1 MNSRRQISGRSLLR
15 VVIGLALVTLVS
27 YASYQ
32 AGRFSGSTVITAP
45 DDAWARDDA
54 ASEAFQDLLTSV
66 DFAGSEAYSASQT
79 SEATLPLGETYQ
91 YLLELFAASIE
102 MQLSKGDPARPQ
114 FTDWMGDYRKFLGDS
129 PDARYLTAPI
139 ESKYDYELTF
149 DMGDA
154 DYLGVVIYD
163 TNQLTGWNRATDSL
177 YVLAENVGNAK
188 HIRLASINSGDQTA
202 NQADGLEL
210 QLSETAHTVM
220 VRAYRFDG
228 SVEVN
233 SHIKIAVSAST
244 GSKRNSTNQTQQH
257 TSASDA
263 LSVEKRLTN
272 TSRFFNETWQGS
284 RALARATVATANS
297 FERPAKVSPDFVGIF
312 YPTPDNSYHGGAF
325 DLAPDEYLVIE
336 GKAPKAAFWSITLQN
351 HWMQSL
357 APSTGKASLRG
368 DEIVLRDGRYR
379 IWIGALPPPQ
389 GETWLSTGGLKQGLV
404 AIRYLLAPDQEAP
417 SARVVQIVDSMNQVI
432 R

>member
-1 MNSRRQISGRSLLR
+1 MDSRRQMDGRSLLR
-15 VVIGLALVTLVS
+15 VVIGLVLISVVS

-32 AGRFSGSTVITAP
+32 AGRFSGSTVISAP
-45 DDAWARDDA
+45 DDAWAVDDA
-54 ASEAFQDLLTSV
+54 ASEAFQKLLTSV
-66 DFAGSEAYSASQT
+66 DFAGSEAYSASRT
-79 SEATLPLGETYQ
+79 DDATLPHDETYQ
-91 YLLELFAASIE
+91 YLLELLAASIE
-102 MQLSKGDPARPQ
+102 KQLSKGDPIKPK

-163 TNQLTGWNRATDSL
+163 TNPLTGWNRATDSL

-188 HIRLASINSGDQTA
+188 HIRLASISSIDQTT

-210 QLSETAHTVM
+210 LLSETAHTVM

-228 SVEVN
+228 SVEEN
-233 SHIKIAVSAST
+233 SHITIAVSSPT
-244 GSKRNSTNQTQQH
+244 GSKSDITNQTRQH
-257 TSASDA
+257 TSAGDA
-263 LSVEKRLTN
+263 LSVETRLAN

-284 RALARATVATANS
+284 RALARATAATANS
-297 FERPAKVSPDFVGIF
+297 FERPAEVSPDFVGIF

-325 DLAPDEYLVIE
+325 DLAPDEHLVIE
-336 GKAPKAAFWSITLQN
+336 GKAPEATFWSITLQN

-357 APSTGKASLRG
+357 APSIGKASLRG

-379 IWIGALPPPQ
+379 IWIGALPPPE

-404 AIRYLLAPDQEAP
+404 AIRYLLATAEEAP
-417 SARVVQIVDSMNQVI
+417 SARVVQAADSMNEAI

>member
-1 MNSRRQISGRSLLR
+1 MNSRWQIRGSSLLR
-15 VVIGLALVTLVS
+15 VVIGLALITLVS

-32 AGRFSGSTVITAP
+32 AGRFSGSTVISAP
-45 DDAWARDDA
+45 DDAWAVDDA
-54 ASEAFQDLLTSV
+54 ASEAFQKLLTSV
-66 DFAGSEAYSASQT
+66 DFAGSEAYSASRT
-79 SEATLPLGETYQ
+79 EDATLPHDETYQ
-91 YLLELFAASIE
+91 YLLELLAASIE
-102 MQLSKGDPARPQ
+102 KQLSKGDPIKPK

-139 ESKYDYELTF
+139 ESKYDYDLTF

-163 TNQLTGWNRATDSL
+163 TNPLTGWNRATDSL

-188 HIRLASINSGDQTA
+188 HIRLASISSIDQTT

-220 VRAYRFDG
+220 VRTYRFDG
-228 SVEVN
+228 SVEEN
-233 SHIKIAVSAST
+233 SHITIAVSSPT
-244 GSKRNSTNQTQQH
+244 GSKSDITNQTRQH
-257 TSASDA
+257 TSAGDA
-263 LSVEKRLTN
+263 LSVETRLAN

-284 RALARATVATANS
+284 RALARATAATANS
-297 FERPAKVSPDFVGIF
+297 FERPAEVSPDFVGIF

-325 DLAPDEYLVIE
+325 DLAPDEHLVIE
-336 GKAPKAAFWSITLQN
+336 GKAPEAAFWSVTLQN

-357 APSTGKASLRG
+357 APSRGKASLRG
-368 DEIVLRDGRYR
+368 DEILLHDDRYR
-379 IWIGALPPPQ
+379 IWIGALPPPK
-389 GETWLSTGGLKQGLV
+389 GENWLSTGGLQQGLV
-404 AIRYLLAPDQEAP
+404 AIRYLLATAEEAP
-417 SARVVQIVDSMNQVI
+417 SARVVRATDFMNEAI

>member
-1 MNSRRQISGRSLLR
+1 MNFQRQIGGRSLLR
-15 VVIGLALVTLVS
+15 VVIGFVLISVVS
-27 YASYQ
+27 CASYQ
-32 AGRFSGSTVITAP
+32 AGRFSGSTVISAP
-45 DDAWARDDA
+45 DDAWAVDDA
-54 ASEAFQDLLTSV
+54 ASAAFQNLLTSV
-66 DFAGSEAYSASQT
+66 DFAGSEAYSALQT
-79 SEATLPLGETYQ
+79 EDATLPHGQIYQ
-91 YLLELFAASIE
+91 YLLELLAASIE
-102 MQLSKGDPARPQ
+102 MQLSKGDPSKPQ

-139 ESKYDYELTF
+139 DSNYDYDLTF

-163 TNQLTGWNRATDSL
+163 TNPLTGWNRATDSL
-177 YVLAENVGNAK
+177 YVLAENVGNTK
-188 HIRLASINSGDQTA
+188 RIRLASISSIDQTT

-228 SVEVN
+228 SVEEN
-233 SHIKIAVSAST
+233 SHITIGVSSPT
-244 GSKRNSTNQTQQH
+244 GSKSDITNQTRQH
-257 TSASDA
+257 TSAGDA
-263 LSVEKRLTN
+263 LSVETRLAN

-284 RALARATVATANS
+284 RALARATAATVNS
-297 FERPAKVSPDFVGIF
+297 FERPAEVSPDFVGIF

-325 DLAPDEYLVIE
+325 DLAPDEHLVIE
-336 GKAPKAAFWSITLQN
+336 GKAPEATFWSVTLQN

-357 APSTGKASLRG
+357 APSIGKASLRG

-379 IWIGALPPPQ
+379 IWIGALPPPE

-404 AIRYLLAPDQEAP
+404 AIRYLLATAEEAP
-417 SARVVQIVDSMNQVI
+417 SARVVQAADSMNEAI